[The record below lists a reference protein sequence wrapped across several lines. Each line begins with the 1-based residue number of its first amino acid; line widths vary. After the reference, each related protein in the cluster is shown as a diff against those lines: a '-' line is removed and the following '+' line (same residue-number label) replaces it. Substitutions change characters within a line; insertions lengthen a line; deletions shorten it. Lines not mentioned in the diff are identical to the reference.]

1 MPVVVMVIVVV
12 MIVMVMMVITM
23 IVRCMV
29 MRRVVMRIAVAG
41 VGVAAAG
48 IGAAFGIEWRLD
60 LDHARAQ
67 AFDHRLDDVI
77 APDAQ
82 AFCHDL
88 RRQMAIAEMPGNA
101 NQMTRIGPSDLDQRL
116 RRRNHLDQPPVF
128 QHQGIAAAQR
138 DGVFQIE
145 QELKSPCTRHRH
157 PPPVPVVEIEHHSI
171 GRRFGP
177 AMLPLDLSCAD
188 HANMPRFFT

>member
-1 MPVVVMVIVVV
+1 MVIVVV
-12 MIVMVMMVITM
+12 MIVMVMMVIAM

-29 MRRVVMRIAVAG
+29 MRRMLVRIVLAR
-41 VGVAAAG
+41 VGVTAG

-67 AFDHRLDDVI
+67 ASDHRFDNVI

-82 AFCHDL
+82 ALRHDL
-88 RRQMAIAEMPGNA
+88 RRQMPVAEMPGNA
-101 NQMTRIGPSDLDQRL
+101 NQMMRVAPPDLDQWL
-116 RRRNHLDQPPVF
+116 RRRDHLDQPPVF

-145 QELKSPCTRHRH
+145 QE
-157 PPPVPVVEIEHHSI
+157 
-171 GRRFGP
+171 
-177 AMLPLDLSCAD
+177 
-188 HANMPRFFT
+188 